1 MKLLTISYEG
11 AEEIMKKEI
20 KDLIKADSRI
30 GPSTCIA
37 EIKENK
43 NISEKENK
51 ELFMQIY
58 TKLAYLGQS
67 FSHVIELIDYFNL
80 ESFEELNQISK
91 LDFKELN
98 NNTFRVTCLRIGE
111 QSFSSKDV
119 EPSVGEIILES
130 IEKNNKNNKEKI
142 ETKVNLNSPDI
153 EVFVY
158 IYNNKC
164 YIGYNYANLD
174 LSKRDYR
181 VYSHPK
187 SIKGTLAYILL
198 KIAEYDG
205 KQILMDSFSHSGEIA
220 IEAAFIKS
228 KFPINFFRKE
238 KFGRFIDRTY
248 LEEIDKERI
257 KEDVKRKSKSN
268 NEENDYELDVN
279 QPKREI
285 NIKSQKTIYAF
296 DNQLSNVKATKQNS
310 IIAGI
315 KDYIDTS
322 KIDAEWLDVKMK
334 ENSIEVIVTNPEVPH
349 RANHRDIK
357 KKYEEFFY
365 NSEYVLKKEG
375 KIYAISNPLFRET
388 ATKKYFKLIRTITLK
403 KGKSFIEVD
412 VYAA

>member
-1 MKLLTISYEG
+1 MKLLAISYEG
-11 AEEIMKKEI
+11 TEEIMKKEI
-20 KDLIKADSRI
+20 KDLINADSRI

-37 EIKENK
+37 EIKETDK
-43 NISEKENK
+43 TKC
-51 ELFMQIY
+51 MRIY
-58 TKLAYLGQS
+58 AKLAYLGQS
-67 FSHVIELIDYFNL
+67 FSHILELIGYFNMD
-80 ESFEELNQISK
+80 SFENIEQASK
-91 LDFKELN
+91 FDFSRLSN
-98 NNTFRVTCLRIGE
+98 STFRVTCLRIGE
-111 QSFSSKDV
+111 HSFSSKDV
-119 EPSVGEIILES
+119 EPKLGEIILES
-130 IEKNNKNNKEKI
+130 VSKSEKNSKQKI
-142 ETKVNLNSPDI
+142 QTKVDLNNPDI

-164 YIGYNYANLD
+164 YIGYNYANFD

-198 KIAEYDG
+198 KIADYDG

-228 KFPINFFRKE
+228 GFPINYFRKD
-238 KFGRFIDRTY
+238 KFGKFIDRIY

-257 KEDVKRKSKSN
+257 KEDVKVKSN
-268 NEENDYELDVN
+268 EYSEKNKS
-279 QPKREI
+279 PKREI

-296 DNQLSNVKATKQNS
+296 DSQLSNVKATKQNS
-310 IIAGI
+310 IIAGL
-315 KDYIDTS
+315 KDYIDIS
-322 KIDAEWLDVKMK
+322 KIDAEWLDVKMNEK
-334 ENSIEVIVTNPEVPH
+334 SVDLIVTNPEVPH

-403 KGKSFIEVD
+403 KGNQFIEVD

>member
-11 AEEIMKKEI
+11 AEEIMKNEI
-20 KDLIKADSRI
+20 KDLINSDSRI

-37 EIKENK
+37 EIKETDRTK
-43 NISEKENK
+43 C
-51 ELFMQIY
+51 MQIY
-58 TKLAYLGQS
+58 SKLAYLGQS
-67 FSHVIELIDYFNL
+67 FSHVIELIDHFNL

-98 NNTFRVTCLRIGE
+98 KKTFRVTCLRIGE

-119 EPSVGEIILES
+119 EPRVGEIILET
-130 IEKNNKNNKEKI
+130 IEKNNKNSKEQI
-142 ETKVNLNSPDI
+142 ETKVDLNSPDV

-164 YIGYNYANLD
+164 YSGYNYANLD

-205 KQILMDSFSHSGEIA
+205 KQILMDSFAHSGEIA

-228 KFPINFFRKE
+228 KFPINYFRKE
-238 KFGRFIDRTY
+238 KFGKFIDRNY
-248 LEEIDKERI
+248 LEKLDKERI

-268 NEENDYELDVN
+268 NEENDYELDAN

-375 KIYAISNPLFRET
+375 KIYAISNKLFRET
-388 ATKKYFKLIRTITLK
+388 ATQKYFKLIRTITLK
-403 KGKSFIEVD
+403 KGNQILEVD